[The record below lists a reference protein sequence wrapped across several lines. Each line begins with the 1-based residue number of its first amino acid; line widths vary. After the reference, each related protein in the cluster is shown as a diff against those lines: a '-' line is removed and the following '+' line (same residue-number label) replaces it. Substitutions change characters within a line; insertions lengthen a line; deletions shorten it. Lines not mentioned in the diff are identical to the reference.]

1 MGSAPRGTS
10 AQHRAEEDEEEG
22 GIANVNLFA
31 PFVGGT
37 EELVI
42 TESEIEAYSALKL
55 ARTHTQSPNFNT
67 LSPMNQ
73 KVSINDDDQSH

>member
-10 AQHRAEEDEEEG
+10 AQHRAEEDEDEG

-55 ARTHTQSPNFNT
+55 ARTHT
-67 LSPMNQ
+67 
-73 KVSINDDDQSH
+73 